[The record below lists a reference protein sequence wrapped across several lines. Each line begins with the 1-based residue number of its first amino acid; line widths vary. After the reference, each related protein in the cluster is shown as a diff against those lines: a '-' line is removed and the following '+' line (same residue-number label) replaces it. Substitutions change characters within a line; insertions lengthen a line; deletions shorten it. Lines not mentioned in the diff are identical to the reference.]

1 MAGHSK
7 WSNIK
12 HRKGRQDAKKG
23 KIFTKLSKEI
33 FQAVRQGGD
42 DPGTNHNLR
51 LAIDKAKQANMP
63 NDNIERT
70 INKALGNVEG
80 VVYEEIT
87 YEGYAPHGVAVYVQ
101 ALTDNKNRTAA
112 EVRLA
117 FNKNNGNLGE
127 SGCVGFMF
135 KRKGVLLFEKNESLD
150 GELFMLEAIDAGA
163 EDVIFSEEAF
173 EVYTTPEEL
182 QQVRKALIDSLETD
196 PSVSEVS
203 MIPDTYT
210 PVSETQAEEVLQ
222 LIEALEDNDDV
233 QNVYH
238 NLEVKD

>member
-42 DPGTNHNLR
+42 EPGTNHNLR

-63 NDNIERT
+63 NDNIDRT

-135 KRKGVLLFEKNESLD
+135 QRKGVLLFEKNESLD
-150 GELFMLEAIDAGA
+150 EEAFMLEAIDAGA
-163 EDVIFSEEAF
+163 EDVLFLEEAF
-173 EVYTTPEEL
+173 EVYTAPEEL
-182 QQVRKALIDSLETD
+182 QQVRKALTDTLETD

-238 NLEVKD
+238 NLELKD

>member
-23 KIFTKLSKEI
+23 KVFTKLSKEI
-33 FQAVRQGGD
+33 FQAVRESGGD
-42 DPGTNHNLR
+42 PVTNTTLR
-51 LAIDKAKQANMP
+51 LAIEKAKQANMP

-70 INKALGNVEG
+70 INKALGNIEG
-80 VVYEEIT
+80 VIYEDII

-127 SGCVGFMF
+127 SGCVAFMF
-135 KRKGVLLFEKNESLD
+135 ARKGYLLFEKTEKLD
-150 GELFMLEAIDAGA
+150 EDIVLLEAIEAGA
-163 EDVIFSEEAF
+163 EDVKNEADALEVITAPEDF
-173 EVYTTPEEL
+173 EQVKQCLPNAINAEPIVAEVTMLPSTTTLVNDE
-182 QQVRKALIDSLETD
+182 QALAI
-196 PSVSEVS
+196 
-203 MIPDTYT
+203 I
-210 PVSETQAEEVLQ
+210 Q

-238 NLEVKD
+238 NLEIAD